1 MFNTYTLD
9 RDGSLMETQEQSR
22 EKAWGSEAAKSGKKE
37 ETTLL
42 PGLKPRERYHDVE
55 KTRGGV
61 RIL

>member
-1 MFNTYTLD
+1 
-9 RDGSLMETQEQSR
+9 METQEQSR

-61 RIL
+61 RILQD